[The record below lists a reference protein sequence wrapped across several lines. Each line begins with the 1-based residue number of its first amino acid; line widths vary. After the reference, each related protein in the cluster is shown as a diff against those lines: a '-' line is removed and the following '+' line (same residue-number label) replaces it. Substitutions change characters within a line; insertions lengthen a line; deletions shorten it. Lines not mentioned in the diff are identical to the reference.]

1 MGATALIATPS
12 RSVLDT
18 TSKVVTKPVLLV
30 CDDEEGPRAS
40 LKVVFK
46 NDFEVLLA
54 GNGREAL
61 EIAQHRHVDVAI
73 LDILMHGMSG
83 VDVLRELK
91 QIDEGIEVIMLTAY
105 ETLETARQALRFG
118 AREYLNKPFDIPTL
132 RAVATRALEK
142 RRATSELRSAHQ
154 RLGDLQR
161 ELTKSADSGDTLANI
176 VHDLNNPLAVIS
188 GFVELLH
195 EQVQSVAS
203 LQGEELVSMRAS
215 LARVQGQ
222 VQRCLEI
229 SRRYLG
235 AGRADSPGEE
245 RAPVN
250 EVLLDLHELLLK
262 QASATSESFKV
273 SEPRPPLFAAMNGTD
288 LLRVLLNLATNAFQA
303 RAELHRVEITAE
315 ALPIGLDATGFGDP
329 DTERFLAAESFPYR
343 ESLIAISVRDE
354 GAGMTPSIVRRLFTE
369 QFSTKPAGE
378 GHGIGLAS
386 VKNLV
391 FTARGALRV
400 KTEVG
405 KGSTFTVYL
414 PARE

>member
-1 MGATALIATPS
+1 VS
-12 RSVLDT
+12 DT
-18 TSKVVTKPVLLV
+18 TSKPLAKPVLLV

-54 GNGREAL
+54 ASGQEAL
-61 EIAQHRHVDVAI
+61 AIAKTRHVDVAI

-91 QIDEGIEVIMLTAY
+91 HIDEGIEVIMLTAY

-132 RAVATRALEK
+132 RAVAARALEK
-142 RRATSELRSAHQ
+142 RRATTELRSAHQ
-154 RLGDLQR
+154 RLAELQS
-161 ELTKSADSGDTLANI
+161 ELTKSAGFGDTLTNI
-176 VHDLNNPLAVIS
+176 VHDLNNPLSVIS

-235 AGRADSPGEE
+235 SGRADSPSEE
-245 RAPVN
+245 RAPVH

-262 QASATSESFKV
+262 QASATNESFMV
-273 SEPRPPLFAAMNGTD
+273 GATRGPLFAAMNGTD

-303 RAELHRVEITAE
+303 RAGVHRVEITAE
-315 ALPIGLDATGFGDP
+315 ALPSGVNASGFANSEM
-329 DTERFLAAESFPYR
+329 ERFVAPAGFRPD
-343 ESLIAISVRDE
+343 SLIAITVRDE
-354 GAGMTPSIVRRLFTE
+354 GGGMAPDVVRRLFNE
-369 QFSTKPAGE
+369 QFSTKRAGE

-391 FTARGALRV
+391 FTAGGALHV
-400 KTEVG
+400 VTQLG
-405 KGSTFTVYL
+405 KGSVFTVYL